1 METRLLLLLVCF
13 ACSIVL
19 AQEKNLRVNQARLE
33 TRIIELAQYGLKAN
47 GETER
52 VAFSDADIKAR
63 KWVVTSL
70 ENLGLAVSIDYAGN
84 IIGLRKGRDKE
95 AKPIS
100 FGSHIDRVP
109 NGGNYD
115 GCVGSMAALEVI
127 EILNENNIKTKHPLE
142 VIIFSNEE
150 GGVMGSRAMSG
161 HLGTGAFKVVN
172 STGYSM
178 GEGIMRL
185 GGDTS
190 RIKEVVRKKGAM
202 TAFLE
207 LHIEQGGILEKEN
220 LDIGIV
226 EGIVGLK
233 WWDVVFTGFANHA
246 GTTPMDSRQD
256 ALLAA
261 AKFIV
266 AVNEITNSFNGSQV
280 GTVGRINTEP
290 GAPNVIP
297 GKVVASLEIR
307 DLSSEVI
314 EKVFS
319 AIKVKSSEIAKLSNV
334 SIEFIP
340 LDTTAD
346 PALTDPKIQ
355 KEIATVTQYLNL
367 TFRYMPSGAGHD
379 AQDMATIAPTGMIF
393 VPSKGGISHS
403 PKEFTS
409 AEDIAN
415 GANVLLQTIFGFGQ
429 KVGLIFS
436 LLFLRLGHYQI
447 RAICNQGYAQPICA

>member
-1 METRLLLLLVCF
+1 MFYRVITLLFCVGTTF
-13 ACSIVL
+13 VN
-19 AQEKNLRVNQARLE
+19 AQNPTLKVNQNRLE
-33 TRIIELAQYGLKAN
+33 NHIFDLAKFGIQEN

-63 KWVVTSL
+63 EWIIETLKNQGL
-70 ENLGLAVSIDYAGN
+70 EVSIDFAGN
-84 IIGLRKGRDKE
+84 IVALRNGKKSSL
-95 AKPIS
+95 KPIS

-115 GCVGSMAALEVI
+115 GCVGVMAALEII
-127 EILNENNIKTKHPLE
+127 ETLNENNVKTRHPLE

-161 HLGTGAFKVVN
+161 HLGKGALEVVN
-172 STGYSM
+172 ATGYSM

-185 GGDTS
+185 GGDTT
-190 RIKEVVRKKGAM
+190 RINEVQRKKGAM
-202 TAFLE
+202 AAFLE
-207 LHIEQGGILEKEN
+207 LHIEQGAILEKEN

-246 GTTPMDSRQD
+246 GTTPMNSRQD

-266 AVNEITNSFNGSQV
+266 AVNEITNSFEGAQV
-280 GTVGRINTEP
+280 GTVGRIKAEP

-297 GKVVASLEIR
+297 GKVIASLEIR
-307 DLSSEVI
+307 DLSSAVI
-314 EKVFS
+314 EKVYQ
-319 AIKVKSSEIAKLSNV
+319 AIKSKGEEIAAESGVN
-334 SIEFIP
+334 IEFRP
-340 LDTTAD
+340 LDTTAA
-346 PALTDPKIQ
+346 PALTDVTIQ
-355 KEIATVTQYLNL
+355 SEIESSSTKLGL
-367 TFRYMPSGAGHD
+367 THKYMPSGAGHD
-379 AQDMATIAPTGMIF
+379 AQDMAWIAPTGMIF

-409 AEDIAN
+409 AEDMAN
-415 GANVLLQTIFGFGQ
+415 GTNVLLQTILALD
-429 KVGLIFS
+429 KKLD
-436 LLFLRLGHYQI
+436 
-447 RAICNQGYAQPICA
+447 

>member
-1 METRLLLLLVCF
+1 MTHRLTIWLVCLGASF
-13 ACSIVL
+13 IHSQKPIT
-19 AQEKNLRVNQARLE
+19 KVNQDRLE
-33 TRIIELAQYGLKAN
+33 NRIFELAKFGLQTN

-52 VAFSDADIKAR
+52 VAFSEADVKAR
-63 KWVVTSL
+63 KWVIETL
-70 ENLGLAVSIDYAGN
+70 EKQGLEVSIDFAGN
-84 IIGLRKGRDKE
+84 IVAFRKGIKSGL
-95 AKPIS
+95 KPIS

-127 EILNENNIKTKHPLE
+127 ETLNENKINTKHPLE

-161 HLGTGAFKVVN
+161 HLGKGALEVVN
-172 STGYSM
+172 STGFSM

-185 GGDTS
+185 GGDTT
-190 RIKEVVRKKGAM
+190 RIADVHRKKGDMA
-202 TAFLE
+202 AFLE

-220 LDIGIV
+220 LNIGIV

-246 GTTPMDSRQD
+246 GTTPMNVRQD

-266 AVNEITNSFNGSQV
+266 AVNEVTNSFEGSQV
-280 GTVGRINTEP
+280 GTVGRIKAAP

-297 GKVVASLEIR
+297 GKVVTSLEIR
-307 DLSSEVI
+307 DLSSAVI
-314 EKVFS
+314 ENVFQ
-319 AIKVKSSEIAKLSNV
+319 AIKTKGEEIAAQSNIT
-334 SIEFIP
+334 IEFRP
-340 LDTTAD
+340 LDTTAA
-346 PALTDPKIQ
+346 PALTDMAIQ
-355 KEIATVTQYLNL
+355 KEIETSATKLKL
-367 TFRYMPSGAGHD
+367 THKYMPSGAGHD

-409 AEDIAN
+409 AKDMAN
-415 GANVLLQTIFGFGQ
+415 GANVLLQT
-429 KVGLIFS
+429 
-436 LLFLRLGHYQI
+436 LLALDKKLD
-447 RAICNQGYAQPICA
+447 